1 MTTTPSFPTSLAAL
15 RSVMRNTEQ
24 TTGLSVL
31 SHGIQVARYFE
42 DLRQHVLLGKPLRYT
57 WRLPDWAMDKQ
68 LWDLLLPL
76 PTVRRYQLYHD
87 AGKPFCREVDD
98 MGKQHFP
105 NHAAVTA
112 SLWLSLTGEQDVARL
127 MGMDMDIH
135 LLKGDG
141 VPEFAIRPEAA
152 TLLLTGL
159 AEVHANAAMF
169 GGIESTS
176 FKMKFKHLKRRGNAI
191 SRHLTQPQGEVA

>member
-1 MTTTPSFPTSLAAL
+1 M
-15 RSVMRNTEQ
+15 
-24 TTGLSVL
+24 L

-68 LWDLLLPL
+68 LWDLILPL

-105 NHAAVTA
+105 SHAAVTS

>member
-1 MTTTPSFPTSLAAL
+1 MTITIPLPTSLAAL

-24 TTGLSVL
+24 TAGLSVL
-31 SHGIQVARYFE
+31 AHGMQVARYFE
-42 DLRQHVLLGKPLRYT
+42 DLRQHVLYGKPLRYA
-57 WRLPDWAMDKQ
+57 WRLPEWALERA
-68 LWDLLLPL
+68 LWAQLLPL
-76 PTVRRYQLYHD
+76 PTVRRYQIYHD
-87 AGKPFCREVDD
+87 AGKPFCREVDE
-98 MGKQHFP
+98 MGRQHFP

-112 SLWLSLTGEQDVARL
+112 SLWQSLTGEKDVARL

-135 LLKGDG
+135 LLKAEGI
-141 VPEFAIRPEAA
+141 PAFIARPEAA

-176 FKMKFKHLKRRGNAI
+176 FKMKLKHLKRRGKSIA
-191 SRHLTQPQGEVA
+191 RHLTQPQGDVA